1 MLEAHGQPQRLMGP
15 CGLSGELCRVPR
27 VISPLPL
34 LDPRFVSTLFGWSSS
49 LSCLPFAVNNS
60 NYSIVVR

>member
-1 MLEAHGQPQRLMGP
+1 MGCVGP
-15 CGLSGELCRVPR
+15 PRVPGVTPR
-27 VISPLPL
+27 SGLP
-34 LDPRFVSTLFGWSSS
+34 DPWFVSTSFGWLSS